1 MTERRIFR
9 PEEKLRIVLEGMSRT
24 IQVSELCRKHGI
36 NTGQLYIWK
45 KKLISSGEVFSE
57 RGRKSTT
64 LEREIKNLREENIR
78 LKDVIAEIT
87 LENLDIKKKK
97 IGERL
102 QGRERI

>member
-1 MTERRIFR
+1 MTGRRIFR
-9 PEEKLRIVLEGMSRT
+9 PEEKLRIVLEGMSGT
-24 IQVSELCRKHGI
+24 IQVSELCRKHDI
-36 NTGQLYIWK
+36 NTRQFYIWK

-57 RGRKSTT
+57 RGRKSTA

-87 LENLDIKKKK
+87 LENLDMKKK

-102 QGRERI
+102 QRRGQI